1 MQIQAKYSLE
11 INHCLVSEAVFSLIY
26 RYTEITI
33 SIQLPDNLPVLGASP
48 LEVTCCDDSVT
59 VVVTVEFSTLSPEIT
74 VVVVSCT
81 EVILVVSVDIDTS
94 SVCCML
100 QHNTEGC
107 HQLCTRQVSRNSI
120 SVIQILLLIKSQLQK
135 IFKCTLL
142 KKKKYSRLL
151 MYK

>member
-11 INHCLVSEAVFSLIY
+11 INHCLVSEAVFLLIY

-33 SIQLPDNLPVLGASP
+33 GIQLPDNLPVLGASP
-48 LEVTCCDDSVT
+48 LEVTCCADSVT

-81 EVILVVSVDIDTS
+81 EVILVVSVDVDTS

-100 QHNTEGC
+100 QHSTEHC
-107 HQLCTRQVSRNSI
+107 HQLCTWHASI
-120 SVIQILLLIKSQLQK
+120 NLISLIQIILLTKSS
-135 IFKCTLL
+135 LL
-142 KKKKYSRLL
+142 KFSSALCFKKKYSRLL